1 MKGEK
6 NMSDDHLLYRV
17 EENVAYIT
25 INREKQRN
33 AITPDAIGLFL
44 DYLEQANKDEQV
56 RVVLITGAGD
66 KAFCTGA
73 QLGEG
78 MSADGR
84 QVFQNYANLL
94 KRISGFPKP
103 TVARVQ
109 GYCLAGG
116 MGFMLACDIVIAGD
130 NAKFG
135 TPEVNVGLWPMMI
148 GALIFRNVLKKKAM
162 EMILLGERL
171 TADDAQEMGL
181 VTKVVPSAD
190 LDIEVETVL
199 KKLSAKSPI
208 GMKIGKQAFYAAEN
222 MPFEEALDYL
232 SGKLVEVASTE
243 DAREGITAFIE
254 KRAPVFK
261 GK

>member
-1 MKGEK
+1 
-6 NMSDDHLLYRV
+6 
-17 EENVAYIT
+17 
-25 INREKQRN
+25 
-33 AITPDAIGLFL
+33 
-44 DYLEQANKDEQV
+44 
-56 RVVLITGAGD
+56 
-66 KAFCTGA
+66 
-73 QLGEG
+73 
-78 MSADGR
+78 
-84 QVFQNYANLL
+84 
-94 KRISGFPKP
+94 
-103 TVARVQ
+103 
-109 GYCLAGG
+109 

-181 VTKVVPSAD
+181 VTKVVPSAN